1 VNWSIQEKSAN
12 RAASLTVQVIQIDI
26 RMNVLE
32 ALVFLT
38 SFYPL
43 ARAWHSSRAT
53 TLLHALSWG
62 VAAWLAWLGTILLA
76 ASPGAVSARYLALC
90 LTACAS
96 VAVLGARRPIVGA
109 WNFVVLGLLVVLLL
123 PLAEN
128 TLLST
133 PLLDPLRLMFAIG
146 TIAIGVLNYFPTRF
160 GLSAIL
166 VGIACL
172 MELFLL
178 RGWPE
183 DEQRQAFMEHVSPW
197 LLAGGCWIGLFT
209 GRRRRNPQPLFDKE
223 WLAFRDCFGLMWG
236 QRVREQFNRAA
247 ANFGWPVFLRWR
259 GLRKTAREAVIS
271 SSMQTA
277 IEQTLSELLK
287 RFRAGGTS

>member
-1 VNWSIQEKSAN
+1 
-12 RAASLTVQVIQIDI
+12 
-26 RMNVLE
+26 MNALE
-32 ALVFLT
+32 ALIFLT
-38 SFYPL
+38 SCYPL
-43 ARAWHSSRAT
+43 TRAWLSSRAT

-62 VAAWLAWLGTILLA
+62 VAAWLAWLGTILLS

-96 VAVLGARRPIVGA
+96 VAVLGARRPIAGA

-133 PLLDPLRLMFAIG
+133 PLLDPLRLMFAIA
-146 TIAIGVLNYFPTRF
+146 TIAIGALNYLPTRF

-166 VGIACL
+166 VGTACL
-172 MELFLL
+172 MELLLL

-183 DEQRQAFMEHVSPW
+183 DEQRQVFLAHVSPW
-197 LLAGGCWIGLFT
+197 LLAGGCWLGLFT
-209 GRRRRNPQPLFDKE
+209 GRRQRVPRPLFDME
-223 WLAFRDCFGLMWG
+223 WLAFRDRFGLMWG

-247 ANFGWPVFLRWR
+247 ANANWPVLLRWR
-259 GLRKTAREAVIS
+259 GLRKTERQSVIS
-271 SSMQTA
+271 LSMQTA
-277 IEQTLSELLK
+277 IEQTLRETLQ
-287 RFRAGGTS
+287 RFNAGGTS